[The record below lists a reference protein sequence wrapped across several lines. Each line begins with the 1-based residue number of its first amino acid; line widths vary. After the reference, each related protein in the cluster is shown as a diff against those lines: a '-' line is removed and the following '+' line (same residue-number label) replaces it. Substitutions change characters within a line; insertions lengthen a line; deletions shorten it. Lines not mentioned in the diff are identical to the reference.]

1 MSQEAHLTLYS
12 PEPLSPLAFP
22 FADEGIKAGFP
33 SPAQDYMEER
43 IDLNRIVVRS
53 PETTFYARVSGSSLR
68 DAGILD
74 GDLVVIDKSL
84 APRDGDYIAACVDG
98 EFTLK
103 QFRRREGEDCAWL
116 VPANPAYKPIRVD
129 ADSHFLVWGV
139 LTYCVHRLRA

>member
-74 GDLVVIDKSL
+74 GDIVVIDKSL
-84 APRDGDYIAACVDG
+84 APRDA
-98 EFTLK
+98 TTSRL
-103 QFRRREGEDCAWL
+103 AWMASSRSSNFVGAKGKTAL
-116 VPANPAYKPIRVD
+116 GSCRQTPPTSRYA
-129 ADSHFLVWGV
+129 
-139 LTYCVHRLRA
+139 